1 MTKLG
6 AQPGVHG
13 SEDVEKESI
22 KIDPKVFTVLQPTV
36 IPMPAPPMKPAPS
49 PAFQA
54 MRACFHCMFFATCLL
69 LVTLIGFYFLA
80 ATPDLFKKTETSVN
94 KPQMEALLA
103 QPIDGSSE
111 KTINSAENP
120 GMMAIPL
127 ARVVVVEDISN
138 NEGQK
143 KTTVDGSVEEKSST
157 NLDRPLHPDEIE
169 QYRMMEARQQFQQI
183 MEERMYMQQM
193 MAMRMMRMRRLQAA
207 YYQQQ
212 QMKMAYMQQQQQQMQ
227 EEAARQQWAE
237 RSRYEEEQRRQ
248 YEAQQTYAQQQRAQA
263 FWQQHQLEMQAQ
275 TQQAQ
280 AQAQWQ
286 QQEQQPQEQ
295 QRQRFW
301 PRPMMHQ
308 QQWERP
314 TVWQQPPQQ
323 FFFPSQQQQQHQQQP
338 QQTQQPED
346 RFPQA
351 PQFFQPIPQPS
362 VHDKI
367 YEELQ
372 KKSQNIPVNAPT
384 RQIWTAITPT
394 PAPEAAS
401 GTADVTASPI
411 NTAFPAVVTSSTP
424 MPEDAAEVSDTILRD
439 IFSAFDEQKNSEAAN
454 KELNSA
460 TPSTTEEPELEG
472 KGAIVIEDSFP
483 RIEERTTTPEP
494 MESEEDAEHTSS
506 EDNHEKELDPFAAVL
521 KFFENNPPR
530 EALEAAGAETAATTQ
545 KPLKPLIV

>member
-1 MTKLG
+1 
-6 AQPGVHG
+6 
-13 SEDVEKESI
+13 
-22 KIDPKVFTVLQPTV
+22 
-36 IPMPAPPMKPAPS
+36 
-49 PAFQA
+49 
-54 MRACFHCMFFATCLL
+54 
-69 LVTLIGFYFLA
+69 
-80 ATPDLFKKTETSVN
+80 
-94 KPQMEALLA
+94 
-103 QPIDGSSE
+103 
-111 KTINSAENP
+111 
-120 GMMAIPL
+120 MAIPL

-138 NEGQK
+138 NNGEK
-143 KTTVDGSVEEKSST
+143 KTVVDGSVEEKSTS

-169 QYRMMEARQQFQQI
+169 QYRMMEARQQFQQM

-212 QMKMAYMQQQQQQMQ
+212 QMKMAYYQQQQQQMQ

-248 YEAQQTYAQQQRAQA
+248 WEAQQAQAQQQRAQA
-263 FWQQHQLEMQAQ
+263 FWQQHQMKIQAQ
-275 TQQAQ
+275 QAQAQQ

-286 QQEQQPQEQ
+286 QQQQEQ
-295 QRQRFW
+295 QQPHFW

-308 QQWERP
+308 QQWQRP
-314 TVWQQPPQQ
+314 T
-323 FFFPSQQQQQHQQQP
+323 QQQNQQP
-338 QQTQQPED
+338 QQQQQPED

-372 KKSQNIPVNAPT
+372 KKSQNIPVNAPS

-394 PAPEAAS
+394 PAPEAS
-401 GTADVTASPI
+401 GNADVTVAP
-411 NTAFPAVVTSSTP
+411 NTAIPAVVASSTP

-460 TPSTTEEPELEG
+460 PATTEEPELEG
-472 KGAIVIEDSFP
+472 KGAIVIEDISQESRNARRLRNQWNLMRKLSTLLKT
-483 RIEERTTTPEP
+483 RIMRRSWIHSP
-494 MESEEDAEHTSS
+494 
-506 EDNHEKELDPFAAVL
+506 LL
-521 KFFENNPPR
+521 KFFENNHQ
-530 EALEAAGAETAATTQ
+530 E
-545 KPLKPLIV
+545 KSSNNSNNKSN

>member
-13 SEDVEKESI
+13 SEDIEKEPI
-22 KIDPKVFTVLQPTV
+22 KIDPKVFTVLQPTI

-49 PAFQA
+49 PAWQA

-80 ATPDLFKKTETSVN
+80 ATPDLFKKTETVSSVD

-103 QPIDGSSE
+103 AQPIEGSSE
-111 KTINSAENP
+111 KTTNSAETA
-120 GMMAIPL
+120 GIMAIPL

-138 NEGQK
+138 NNGEK
-143 KTTVDGSVEEKSST
+143 KTVVDGSVEEKSTS

-169 QYRMMEARQQFQQI
+169 QYRMMEARQQFQQM

-212 QMKMAYMQQQQQQMQ
+212 QMKMTYYQQQQQQMQ
-227 EEAARQQWAE
+227 EEAARQEWAE

-248 YEAQQTYAQQQRAQA
+248 WEAQQAQAQQQRAQA
-263 FWQQHQLEMQAQ
+263 FWQQHQMEIQA
-275 TQQAQ
+275 QQAQ
-280 AQAQWQ
+280 AQQAQAQWRQQ
-286 QQEQQPQEQ
+286 QQEQQQ
-295 QRQRFW
+295 QQPHFW

-308 QQWERP
+308 QQWQRP

-323 FFFPSQQQQQHQQQP
+323 FFFPSQQQKQQNQQP
-338 QQTQQPED
+338 QQQQQPED

-351 PQFFQPIPQPS
+351 PQFFQPVPEPS

-372 KKSQNIPVNAPT
+372 KKSQNIPVNAPS

-394 PAPEAAS
+394 PAPEAS
-401 GTADVTASPI
+401 GNADVTVAS
-411 NTAFPAVVTSSTP
+411 NTAIPAVVASSTP

-460 TPSTTEEPELEG
+460 PATTEEPELEG

-494 MESEEDAEHTSS
+494 MESNEEIEHSS
-506 EDNHEKELDPFAAVL
+506 EDKDHEKELDPFAAVL

-530 EALEAAGAETAATTQ
+530 EVIEQQQQQETTEQPQ
-545 KPLKPLIV
+545 KPLII

>member
-227 EEAARQQWAE
+227 EE
-237 RSRYEEEQRRQ
+237 
-248 YEAQQTYAQQQRAQA
+248 
-263 FWQQHQLEMQAQ
+263 
-275 TQQAQ
+275 
-280 AQAQWQ
+280 
-286 QQEQQPQEQ
+286 
-295 QRQRFW
+295 
-301 PRPMMHQ
+301 
-308 QQWERP
+308 
-314 TVWQQPPQQ
+314 
-323 FFFPSQQQQQHQQQP
+323 
-338 QQTQQPED
+338 
-346 RFPQA
+346 
-351 PQFFQPIPQPS
+351 
-362 VHDKI
+362 
-367 YEELQ
+367 ELQ

>member
-13 SEDVEKESI
+13 SEDNEKEAI
-22 KIDPKVFTVLQPTV
+22 KIDPKVFTVLQPTI
-36 IPMPAPPMKPAPS
+36 IPMPAPPQKPAPS

-69 LVTLIGFYFLA
+69 LVTLLGFYFLA
-80 ATPDLFKKTETSVN
+80 ATPDIFKKTETTTSSVD
-94 KPQMEALLA
+94 KPQMEALINA
-103 QPIDGSSE
+103 QPIEVSSE
-111 KTINSAENP
+111 KSSTNSAEN
-120 GMMAIPL
+120 GGIMAIPL

-143 KTTVDGSVEEKSST
+143 KTVVDGSVEEKSTS

-169 QYRMMEARQQFQQI
+169 QYRMMEARQQFQQM

-212 QMKMAYMQQQQQQMQ
+212 QMKMAFIQQQQQQMQ

-237 RSRYEEEQRRQ
+237 RARYEEEQRRQ
-248 YEAQQTYAQQQRAQA
+248 WEAQQAYAQQQRAQA
-263 FWQQHQLEMQAQ
+263 FWQQHQMEMQAQ
-275 TQQAQ
+275 QAQAQQ

-286 QQEQQPQEQ
+286 QQEQQQQQQPPQH
-295 QRQRFW
+295 FW

-308 QQWERP
+308 QRP
-314 TVWQQPPQQ
+314 SVWQQPPQQ
-323 FFFPSQQQQQHQQQP
+323 FFFPSQQQQQNQQP
-338 QQTQQPED
+338 QQPQQAED

-372 KKSQNIPVNAPT
+372 KKSQNIPVNAPS

-394 PAPEAAS
+394 PAPEEQS
-401 GTADVTASPI
+401 GNADVTVAPTVI
-411 NTAFPAVVTSSTP
+411 NTAIPAVVASSTP

-454 KELNSA
+454 KELNSV
-460 TPSTTEEPELEG
+460 PSTTQEPELEG

-494 MESEEDAEHTSS
+494 MESDEEIEHSSSS
-506 EDNHEKELDPFAAVL
+506 EDKDHEKELDPFAAVL

-530 EALEAAGAETAATTQ
+530 EVIEATTE
-545 KPLKPLIV
+545 KPQRPLII